1 MAMLRQL
8 SGRGRVV
15 TTVDLKLDLV
25 ERCFLVIE
33 YRSMQVAKETTGC
46 TMPATWESKKEM
58 PDD

>member
-33 YRSMQVAKETTGC
+33 YSSMQVAKGDNWVYD
-46 TMPATWESKKEM
+46 ASHLGVQKGNAG
-58 PDD
+58 